1 MRYIISRISFPG
13 SPVPVAIAPSR
24 EEANKLIADLEA
36 KDPKGAIIFYSREPM
51 VEAAPKKDFRV
62 SRVASAI
69 ASFCD

>member
-36 KDPKGAIIFYSREPM
+36 KDPKGAIIFYPREPM
-51 VEAAPKKDFRV
+51 VETAPKDFRV
-62 SRVASAI
+62 VKAASAI
-69 ASFCD
+69 AAWAD